1 MDTQKSPVDRI
12 YKLLIIGE
20 SSVGK
25 TSIIVRYTENKFDNS
40 GIATCGVDVK
50 CKYVSYENIKI
61 RLDIWDTAGQE
72 RFRGLAKNYF
82 RGSNGFILVYDI
94 TNQKSFEKLKGWMND
109 AKEKMDPKSKMI
121 VIGNKK
127 DCQENREVDLDI
139 LEDFANKN
147 KVKTLEVSAK
157 TNEGIDEIFN
167 IMVEDL
173 VKGNNMGV
181 IKDEDSETDKTFNS
195 LNNSKEFKK
204 KNTCKC

>member
-1 MDTQKSPVDRI
+1 MDTQKPPVDRI
-12 YKLLIIGE
+12 YKILLIGE

-25 TSIIVRYTENKFDNS
+25 TSIILRYTENKFDSS

-50 CKYVSYENIKI
+50 CKYVTYENIKI

-94 TNQKSFEKLKGWMND
+94 TNKKSFEKLKGWMND
-109 AKEKMDPKSKMI
+109 AKEKMEPNSKMI

-127 DCQENREVDLDI
+127 DCQENRDVDLDI
-139 LEDFANKN
+139 LEDFAEKN
-147 KVKTLEVSAK
+147 EVKTLEVSAK

-167 IMVEDL
+167 IMVQDL
-173 VKGNNMGV
+173 VKDNNLG
-181 IKDEDSETDKTFNS
+181 ILKDDESEKDKTFNS
-195 LNNSKEFKK
+195 LNSSKVPKK

>member
-1 MDTQKSPVDRI
+1 MDTQKSSVDRI

>member
-109 AKEKMDPKSKMI
+109 AKEKMDPNSKMI

>member
-1 MDTQKSPVDRI
+1 MDTQKPPVDRI
-12 YKLLIIGE
+12 YKILLIGE

-25 TSIIVRYTENKFDNS
+25 TSIILRYTENKFDSS

-50 CKYVSYENIKI
+50 CKYVTYENIKI

-94 TNQKSFEKLKGWMND
+94 TNKKSFEKLKGWMND
-109 AKEKMDPKSKMI
+109 AKEKMEPNSKMI

-139 LEDFANKN
+139 LEDFAEKN
-147 KVKTLEVSAK
+147 EVKTLEVSAK

-167 IMVEDL
+167 VMVQDL
-173 VKGNNMGV
+173 VKDNNLG
-181 IKDEDSETDKTFNS
+181 ILKDDESEMDKTFNS
-195 LNNSKEFKK
+195 LNSSKVPKK

>member
-82 RGSNGFILVYDI
+82 HGSNGFILVYDI

-181 IKDEDSETDKTFNS
+181 NKDEDSETDKTFSS
-195 LNNSKEFKK
+195 LNNSKEIKK

>member
-1 MDTQKSPVDRI
+1 MDTQKPPVDRI
-12 YKLLIIGE
+12 YKILLIGE

-25 TSIIVRYTENKFDNS
+25 TSIILRYTENKFDSS

-50 CKYVSYENIKI
+50 CKYVTYENIKI

-94 TNQKSFEKLKGWMND
+94 TNKKSFEKLKGWMND
-109 AKEKMDPKSKMI
+109 AKEKMEPNSKMI

-139 LEDFANKN
+139 LEDFAEKN
-147 KVKTLEVSAK
+147 EVKTLEVSAK

-167 IMVEDL
+167 IMVQDL
-173 VKGNNMGV
+173 VKDNNLG
-181 IKDEDSETDKTFNS
+181 ILKDDESEKDKTFNS
-195 LNNSKEFKK
+195 LNSSKVPKK